1 MGNTLLT
8 PKMIAREAL
17 LRLKESLI
25 ISNLVYRDYSGEF
38 TKVGDTVN
46 IRKPATFV
54 ADEFGGTINLQDV
67 GEGSVPVKMDTIAD
81 VSVEI
86 TSKQQTLEL
95 QDFMSQIGD
104 GAMLA
109 MAQKVNRKVAE
120 VAGKQIPFYT
130 GTSGNTPNSLPLGFI
145 NPKVKLD
152 ENFVPNA
159 NRMAVFDPV
168 AQGSLLALDVVNNA
182 DKSGSTQ
189 GLREANMGRI
199 MGFDTYM
206 DQVIKTHTAGGYTVL
221 NDVTVTAITHDEDDA
236 NVSILTLTSDA
247 GTSTETLKA
256 GDLFT
261 VDGHQYVVIS
271 DSSAAVSG
279 VASNI
284 KVHPKFHVD
293 AVGSLADD
301 AVTFADQSARAH
313 VSNLAFHKNA
323 IALVSRPL
331 EMPMGKTEQ
340 NAYVAQDPISGLSI
354 RVVMDYSIDTKKSI
368 ISFDALFGTKVIF
381 PQLGCQI
388 LG

>member
-1 MGNTLLT
+1 MANKFLT
-8 PKMIAREAL
+8 PQEIAREAL
-17 LRLKESLI
+17 IRLRESLV
-25 ISNLVYRDYSGEF
+25 ISNLVYRDYSNDF

-46 IRKPATFV
+46 IRKPATFI
-54 ADEFGGTINLQDV
+54 ADEFGGTINLQEV

-86 TSKQQTLEL
+86 TSQQQTLEIK
-95 QDFMSQIGD
+95 DFMSQVGD

-120 VAGKQIPFYT
+120 KGSQQIPYYT
-130 GTSGNTPNSLPLGFI
+130 GVPGTTPNTLPAGFI

-159 NRMAVFDPV
+159 NRIAVFDPV

-206 DQVIKTHTAGGYTVL
+206 DQVIQTHTAGDYTSL
-221 NDVTVTAITHDEDDA
+221 EDVTVTAVAHDEDDS
-236 NVSILTLTSDA
+236 NVSVLSLTSAA
-247 GTSTETLKA
+247 GTATTTLKA

-261 VDGHQYVVIS
+261 VDGNQYIVIS
-271 DSSAAVSG
+271 DTGNAVSG
-279 VASNI
+279 VVSNV

-293 AVGSLADD
+293 AVGEISDD
-301 AVTFADQSARAH
+301 AVTFADQTSRAH

-323 IALVSRPL
+323 IALVTRPL
-331 EMPMGKTEQ
+331 EMPMGKTQ
-340 NAYVAQDPISGLSI
+340 DNAYVAQDPISGLSV
-354 RVVMDYSIDTKKSI
+354 RVVMDYDMNSKKSI
-368 ISFDALFGTKVIF
+368 ISFDALFGVKVIF
-381 PQLGCQI
+381 PQLATQI